1 MSHICSRCRAVFY
14 SNAEYR
20 NHRCGVELVP
30 RDASKGKQGAQ
41 ATQPSQP
48 TQDVQA
54 APQSTKGLHIHDRLA
69 KVLPIGEFGSGGD
82 DTPLV
87 HDTQSQFQNAMMFL
101 AKNTTAEGNT
111 KIMPHDVRAIV
122 RGVHLL
128 CDRIEA
134 LQGVKP

>member
-1 MSHICSRCRAVFY
+1 MSVICSRCRGVFY
-14 SNAEYR
+14 SNAEYV

-30 RDASKGKQGAQ
+30 RDASKGKQEAQ
-41 ATQPSQP
+41 SAKP

-54 APQSTKGLHIHDRLA
+54 APQSTKGLHIQDRLA
-69 KVLPIGEFGSGGD
+69 KVLPIGDFGSGGD

-101 AKNTTAEGNT
+101 AKNTTADGNT

-128 CDRIEA
+128 CDRIEE
-134 LQGVKP
+134 LHGGGVKP